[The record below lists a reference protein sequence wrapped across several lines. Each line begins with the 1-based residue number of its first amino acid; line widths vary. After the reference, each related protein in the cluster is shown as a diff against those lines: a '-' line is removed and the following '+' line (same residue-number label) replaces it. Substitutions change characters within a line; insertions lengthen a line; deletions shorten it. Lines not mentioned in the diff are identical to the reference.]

1 MSEVEAECRECSR
14 QYSKLLS
21 EYWYQRRQIRKMRKA
36 FAAIE
41 CAITHKCER
50 ARSSS
55 SANAKHIAADMS
67 RSAINCGNEYV
78 DERKA

>member
-14 QYSKLLS
+14 QYNKLLS

-41 CAITHKCER
+41 CAITHKCDRYAEFIIGECEAFR
-50 ARSSS
+50 GTHEQRC
-55 SANAKHIAADMS
+55 NQL
-67 RSAINCGNEYV
+67 RQ
-78 DERKA
+78 

>member
-14 QYSKLLS
+14 QYNKLLS

-41 CAITHKCER
+41 CAITHKCDRYAEFIIGECEDFR
-50 ARSSS
+50 GAHEQRC
-55 SANAKHIAADMS
+55 NQL
-67 RSAINCGNEYV
+67 RQ
-78 DERKA
+78 

>member
-50 ARSSS
+50 YSEFIIGECEAFRGTHEQRC
-55 SANAKHIAADMS
+55 NQL
-67 RSAINCGNEYV
+67 RQ
-78 DERKA
+78 

>member
-14 QYSKLLS
+14 QYNKLLS

-50 ARSSS
+50 YAEFIIGECEAFRGTHEQRC
-55 SANAKHIAADMS
+55 NQL
-67 RSAINCGNEYV
+67 RQ
-78 DERKA
+78 

>member
-1 MSEVEAECRECSR
+1 MCETEPGCRRCSR

-41 CAITHKCER
+41 CALTHKCER
-50 ARSSS
+50 ATEFIIGECEAYRGQYEQRCP
-55 SANAKHIAADMS
+55 NDDK
-67 RSAINCGNEYV
+67 
-78 DERKA
+78 

>member
-1 MSEVEAECRECSR
+1 MCETEPGCRRCSR

-41 CAITHKCER
+41 CALTHK
-50 ARSSS
+50 
-55 SANAKHIAADMS
+55 
-67 RSAINCGNEYV
+67 
-78 DERKA
+78 

>member
-1 MSEVEAECRECSR
+1 MSEVESECRECSR
-14 QYSKLLS
+14 QYNKLLS

-50 ARSSS
+50 YAEFIIGECEAFRGTHEQRC
-55 SANAKHIAADMS
+55 NQL
-67 RSAINCGNEYV
+67 RQ
-78 DERKA
+78 